1 MYKTWTVIRGMAA
14 AVGFILLILGAY
26 TSDYYVI
33 ELGTSEPGGTWESM
47 IIGFL
52 LLMPML
58 IHSIIKEMQGCDEDE
73 N

>member
-1 MYKTWTVIRGMAA
+1 MYKAWAAIRGMAA
-14 AVGFILLILGAY
+14 AVGFILLFLGAQ

-33 ELGTSEPGGTWESM
+33 ELGKAEPAGTWETM
-47 IIGFL
+47 ILGVL

-73 N
+73 D